1 MLDKIFI
8 DQFLKVTEKAACNV
22 FSHIGKGDK
31 IAADQAAVNGMRE
44 QLNTIDMNGKIVIGE
59 GELDEAPMLFIG
71 ENVGTK
77 KGQEL
82 DIAVDPLE
90 GTNFVSKNLPN
101 SLSVLAVAKKGD
113 LLQAP
118 ETYMEKIAI
127 GPKYPENLV
136 DLDYSVEKNIEL
148 LAKAKNTTPNNLV
161 ACVLKRPRHD
171 KIVKSLDSLNVKI
184 NFITDGDVAGVLL
197 VADPKSKVDIYFGIG
212 GGPEGVLAGA
222 ALSCLNSQMQTRL
235 IFQNTKEKERAKNM
249 GITDF
254 NKKYNLK
261 DMIKGDVIFCATG
274 ITNGDLVS
282 GVKDMGNVY
291 QTQTL
296 VLHKNSKTHR
306 KIINKINK

>member
-8 DQFLKVTEKAACNV
+8 DHFLKVTEKAACNA
-22 FSHIGKGDK
+22 FLHIGKGDK

-71 ENVGTK
+71 EDVGTK

-127 GPKYPENLV
+127 GSNYPENLV

-148 LAKAKNTTPNNLV
+148 LANAKNTTPNNLV

-171 KIVKSLDSLNVKI
+171 KIAKSLDSLNVKI
-184 NFITDGDVAGVLL
+184 NYITDGDVAGVLL
-197 VADPKSKVDIYFGIG
+197 VADPKSRVDIYFGIG
-212 GGPEGVLAGA
+212 GGPEGVLAAA
-222 ALSCLNSQMQTRL
+222 ALSCLNSQMQARL
-235 IFQNTKEKERAKNM
+235 IFQNTREKERAKNM
-249 GITDF
+249 GINDL

-291 QTQTL
+291 QTETL

>member
-8 DQFLKVTEKAACNV
+8 NHFLKATEKAACNAFLYV
-22 FSHIGKGDK
+22 GKGDK

-44 QLNTIDMNGKIVIGE
+44 VLNAIDMNGKIVIGE

-77 KGQEL
+77 KGLKL

-90 GTNFVSKNLPN
+90 GTNFVSNNLPN

-127 GPKYPENLV
+127 GPNYPENLV
-136 DLDYSVEKNIEL
+136 DLDYSVKKNIEL

-161 ACVLKRPRHD
+161 ACVLKRPRHN
-171 KIVKSLDSLNVKI
+171 KIVESLNSLKVKI

-212 GGPEGVLAGA
+212 GGPEGVLAAA
-222 ALSCLNSQMQTRL
+222 ALSCLNAQMQTRL
-235 IFQNTKEKERAKNM
+235 LFQNTKEKNRAKKM
-249 GITDF
+249 GIKNL
-254 NKKYNLK
+254 NKKYNIK

-282 GVKDMGNVY
+282 GVKDFGDYYEVE
-291 QTQTL
+291 TL
-296 VLHKNSKTHR
+296 VLHNSSGANT
-306 KIINKINK
+306 KIRNKINK